1 MSNFIYLVFQGER
14 FEGGAVKKIF
24 NNYESALEEVYKTAR
39 CLSFSRNYESD
50 FNYWQ
55 CGGHY
60 ITIQKW
66 SLLTGSRVELN
77 ENSPEFLKEIE
88 Q

>member
-1 MSNFIYLVFQGER
+1 MSGFVYLVFQGER
-14 FEGGAVKKIF
+14 FEGGSVKKIF
-24 NNYESALEEVYKTAR
+24 DNYESALNEVYATAYGWQY
-39 CLSFSRNYESD
+39 SSNFKAD